1 MVCSSLQRPVI
12 MNFNKWNLFWSV
24 CFGSTACLI
33 IFGNSLSISVFA
45 KRRLRRR
52 AYYLLL
58 DLAVADL
65 LVGLF
70 SIPIYMTTVISEE
83 ALVSRMIFDCVD
95 MFTGFS
101 SIFTLAFIS
110 LERLHAIVRPFRHRR
125 LSSHCYTIAI
135 VTPWILSLAVTSTR
149 LLFGFSVIEIQHF
162 VVVMIISLSTPL
174 LTYCASY
181 GVIYRKHASRPRGVR
196 AKGEARLSKTLVLI
210 TGAFALTWLP
220 FQMLVIV
227 LNICSPCKKVP
238 AVVVFGIKL
247 LQFANSFVNFA
258 IYCLRMQSYRNAL
271 YQILGRCKCCLAR
284 RREPL
289 YPLTDIPTGIKLVSF
304 SSTLHYYPNS
314 KQKSE
319 QHK

>member
-1 MVCSSLQRPVI
+1 MDYNR
-12 MNFNKWNLFWSV
+12 WNLFWSV
-24 CFGSTACLI
+24 CFGSIACLI
-33 IFGNSLSISVFA
+33 IFGNSLSISVFS

-52 AYYLLL
+52 AYYLLI

-83 ALVSRMIFDCVD
+83 ALVSRMVFDCVD

-110 LERLHAIVRPFRHRR
+110 LERLHAIARPFRHRQ

-135 VTPWILSLAVTSTR
+135 VAPWILSVAVTSTR
-149 LLFGFSVIEIQHF
+149 VLFGFSVIETQHF
-162 VVVMIISLSTPL
+162 VAVMIISLSTPL
-174 LTYCASY
+174 LIYCASY
-181 GVIYRKHASRPRGVR
+181 GVIYRKHSCRPRGVR

-227 LNICSPCKKVP
+227 LNICVPCKNVP
-238 AVVVFGIKL
+238 AVVVFAIKF
-247 LQFANSFVNFA
+247 LQFANSFVNFI

-271 YQILGRCKCCLAR
+271 YQIVTRYNCCHVR
-284 RREPL
+284 RSQP
-289 YPLTDIPTGIKLVSF
+289 YPLTDIPTDIKLVSF
-304 SSTLHYYPNS
+304 SSTLHLS
-314 KQKSE
+314 FQLK
-319 QHK
+319 